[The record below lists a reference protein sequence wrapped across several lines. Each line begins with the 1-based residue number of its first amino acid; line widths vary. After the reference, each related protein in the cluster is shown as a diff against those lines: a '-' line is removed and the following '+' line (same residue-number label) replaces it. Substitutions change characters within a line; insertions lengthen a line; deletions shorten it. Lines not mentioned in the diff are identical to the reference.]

1 MTSTRRRWLPHP
13 VTSVLLFVVWLLL
26 NHTLSAGH
34 VVLGAALGFLI
45 PLFTQRFFPE
55 SVYLRRPGTMLRFLV
70 IVLWDIVVAS
80 ITVTRLSLGPVSKL
94 RPRFVRIPVALD
106 DDFALTALASTIS
119 LTPGTVSAEIAPDRG
134 HILIHAL
141 DVDDEAA
148 LVRTIKERYEAP
160 IKEMFQC

>member
-1 MTSTRRRWLPHP
+1 MSSRRRWLPHP
-13 VTSVLLFVVWLLL
+13 VTSAVLFVVWLLL

-34 VVLGAALGFLI
+34 VVLGTALAVLI
-45 PLFTQRFFPE
+45 PLFTRRFFPE
-55 SVYLRRPGTMLRFLV
+55 PVYLTRIGTILRFLMV
-70 IVLWDIVVAS
+70 VLWDIVLASFTVA
-80 ITVTRLSLGPVSKL
+80 RLSLGPISKL
-94 RPRFVRIPVALD
+94 RPRFVRIPVALA
-106 DDFALTALASTIS
+106 DDFALTALTSTIS

-160 IKEMFQC
+160 IKAIFQC

>member
-26 NHTLSAGH
+26 NHALSAGH
-34 VVLGAALGFLI
+34 VVLGAAVGILI